1 MKWQLTLLL
10 AFCAPFLMGQ
20 KVIGFEE
27 FNLAPGAFLN
37 GSDGRGGFKSGEVF
51 LRNAYEVQFK
61 SWSGWAISST
71 TDTLTPGFTN
81 QYSAI
86 TGKGYDGSAHY
97 AITYAFGNNNLVLQG
112 SAVGTPVAGM
122 YITNSTY
129 AYRSM
134 KDGDAFSKRFGG
146 VTGNDPDYFLLTI
159 KAYYQGA
166 LSADSVPVYLAD
178 YRFSDNSRDFI
189 LNQWKWADL
198 SPLGPADSLSF
209 SLSSSD
215 MGLYGMNTPAYF
227 CLDNISLS
235 IPVSVATSNVPGLFK
250 VHPNPTADLIQITHS
265 ESGPVDCY
273 LFDASGKLVMRQPL
287 PAPGGQIDLQF
298 LPSGTY
304 FATLKGK
311 QVQSTRVVVRE

>member
-37 GSDGRGGFKSGEVF
+37 GSDGSGGFKSGEVF
-51 LRNAYEVQFK
+51 LRNAFDAQYM

-86 TGKGYDGSAHY
+86 TGKGYDGSHY
-97 AITYAFGNNNLVLQG
+97 AITYAFGNNNMVLQG
-112 SAVGTPVAGM
+112 SAAGNPVAGM

-129 AYRSM
+129 AYLSM

-146 VTGNDPDYFLLTI
+146 ATGNDPDYFLLTI
-159 KAYYQGA
+159 KAYYKGA
-166 LSADSVPVYLAD
+166 LSADSVAVYLAD
-178 YRFSDNSRDFI
+178 YRFSDNSRDYI

-215 MGLYGMNTPAYF
+215 VGLFGMNTPAYF
-227 CLDNISLS
+227 CMDHISLS
-235 IPVSVATSNVPGLFK
+235 FPVGVAGTRVPDLFE
-250 VHPNPTADLIQITHS
+250 VYPNPTADVIQITHS

-273 LFDASGKLVMRQPL
+273 LFDANGKLALRQPL
-287 PAPGGQIDLQF
+287 PAPGGQIDLQH
-298 LPSGTY
+298 LPPGTY

-311 QVQSTRVVVRE
+311 QGQSTRVVVRE

>member
-37 GSDGRGGFKSGEVF
+37 GSDGSGGFKSGEVF
-51 LRNAYEVQFK
+51 LRNAFDAQYM
-61 SWSGWAISST
+61 SWSGWAISSA

-86 TGKGYDGSAHY
+86 TGKGYDGSHY
-97 AITYAFGNNNLVLQG
+97 AITYAFGNNNMVLQG
-112 SAVGTPVAGM
+112 SAAGNPVAGM

-146 VTGNDPDYFLLTI
+146 ATGNDPDYFLLTI

-166 LSADSVPVYLAD
+166 LSADSVAVYLAD
-178 YRFSDNSRDFI
+178 YRFSDNSRDYI

-215 MGLYGMNTPAYF
+215 VGLFGMNTPAYF
-227 CLDNISLS
+227 CIDHISLS
-235 IPVSVATSNVPGLFK
+235 IPVGVAGTRVPDLFE
-250 VHPNPTADLIQITHS
+250 VYPNPTADVIQITHS
-265 ESGPVDCY
+265 ESGPMNCY
-273 LFDASGKLVMRQPL
+273 LFDANGKLALRQPL
-287 PAPGGQIDLQF
+287 PAPGGQLDLQH
-298 LPSGTY
+298 LPPGTY

-311 QVQSTRVVVRE
+311 QGQSTRVVVRE